1 MLQLLHPVQ
10 GTACAE
16 PLDLSL
22 VEGVVQEDGFL
33 GPIRV
38 LDDAFQRLQ
47 RKDACGWEVEGA
59 PRNTVLTGHCEGL
72 RHCTRQAIWALS
84 ARSGIMGL
92 SWMEHVFLRAVS
104 TTWLVVVSQEA
115 RDYPTPTASFLA
127 P

>member
-1 MLQLLHPVQ
+1 MMHMDLHFGYPAGSRVGHSRQPGPPLLLQLLHPVQ

-47 RKDACGWEVEGA
+47 RKDGCGWEVERA
-59 PRNTVLTGHCEGL
+59 PGNSAPTTP
-72 RHCTRQAIWALS
+72 TRDTPGLS
-84 ARSGIMGL
+84 ALLPS
-92 SWMEHVFLRAVS
+92 
-104 TTWLVVVSQEA
+104 
-115 RDYPTPTASFLA
+115 P
-127 P
+127 